1 MERNAHY
8 AAVGLATVTI
18 LVLLAVF
25 VVWLA
30 RFSFNQEYDVY
41 DVLFTDP
48 VRGLS
53 VGGEVHFNGI
63 RVGEVTDLTL
73 DRETGNQVI
82 ARVRLDEGIPVR
94 TDSRAQLEPLGI
106 TGVNYIQITSG
117 TPGGPLLKD
126 QFPDGVT
133 PVIQSQPSPIAE
145 LLQGSGTVLSQAV
158 DALNR
163 INRVLSDD
171 NIRSFSATV
180 QSVET
185 VAAELE
191 ARREIFDDLEVA
203 VANANAA
210 IVEYQGLAQDAR
222 ALIQGDGA
230 DAIAHIEQAAAEA
243 EQAARDVRAMTGQL
257 QGPVGQFADEGLPQL
272 TGAIAE
278 LEEATATLNELIAD
292 VNRSPREFIQRAPS
306 QEMEIEQ

>member
-18 LVLLAVF
+18 LVALAVF

-30 RFSFNQEYDVY
+30 RFSFSQEYDVY

-106 TGVNYIQITSG
+106 TGVNYIQVTSG

-126 QFPDGVT
+126 QFPAGVT
-133 PVIQSQPSPIAE
+133 PVIQSQRSPVAE
-145 LLQGSGTVLSQAV
+145 LLQGSGTVLAQAV

-171 NIRSFSATV
+171 NIRAFSSTV
-180 QSVET
+180 ENIET
-185 VAAELE
+185 VTAELE
-191 ARREIFDDLEVA
+191 SRREIFDQLEQA
-203 VANANAA
+203 VSNANAA
-210 IVEYQGLAQDAR
+210 IVEYQGLGQDLR
-222 ALIQGDGA
+222 QIVQGDGA
-230 DAIAHIEQAAAEA
+230 EAIANIERAAAEA
-243 EQAARDVRAMTGQL
+243 EGAARDVRAMTGQL
-257 QGPVGQFADEGLPQL
+257 QGPVGEFANQGLPQL
-272 TGAIAE
+272 TDAIAQ
-278 LEEATATLNELIAD
+278 LEEATATLNGLIAD
-292 VNRSPREFIQRAPS
+292 VNSSPREFIQRAPS

>member
-180 QSVET
+180 ESVET

-191 ARREIFDDLEVA
+191 ARRAIFDDLEVA

-230 DAIAHIEQAAAEA
+230 DAIGHIEQAAAEA

-278 LEEATATLNELIAD
+278 LEEATATLNELISD
-292 VNRSPREFIQRAPS
+292 VNRSPREFIQRPPS

>member
-18 LVLLAVF
+18 LVMLAVF

-191 ARREIFDDLEVA
+191 ARRAIFDDLEVA

-272 TGAIAE
+272 TGAISE

-292 VNRSPREFIQRAPS
+292 VNRSPREFIQRPPS

>member
-18 LVLLAVF
+18 MVLLAVF

-30 RFSFNQEYDVY
+30 RFQFNEEYDVY

-63 RVGEVTDLTL
+63 RIGEVTDLTL
-73 DRETGNQVI
+73 DRQTGNQVI
-82 ARVRLDEGIPVR
+82 ARIRVDEGIPIR
-94 TDSRAQLEPLGI
+94 SDSRAQLEPLGI
-106 TGVNYIQITSG
+106 TGVNYIQVTPG
-117 TPGGPLLKD
+117 TPGGPLLRA

-133 PVIQSQPSPIAE
+133 PVIQSQRSPIAE
-145 LLQGSGTVLSQAV
+145 LLQGSGTVLAQAV

-171 NIRSFSATV
+171 NIRSFSTTLAN
-180 QSVET
+180 VEAIST
-185 VAAELE
+185 ELE
-191 ARREIFDDLEVA
+191 ARREILQQLEQA
-203 VANANAA
+203 VSNANSA
-210 IVEYQGLAQDAR
+210 ILEYQALAVSAR
-222 ALIQGDGA
+222 NIIEGDGA
-230 DAIAHIEQAAAEA
+230 EAIAHIERAASEA

-257 QGPVGQFADEGLPQL
+257 QGPVGEFADTGLPQL
-272 TGAIAE
+272 SNAIGQ
-278 LEEATATLNELIAD
+278 LEEATATLNDLIEE
-292 VNRSPREFIQRAPS
+292 VNRSPRDFIARPPS
-306 QEMEIEQ
+306 QELEVEQ

>member
-18 LVLLAVF
+18 LVALAVF

-30 RFSFNQEYDVY
+30 RFSFNEEYDVY

-82 ARVRLDEGIPVR
+82 ARIRLDEGIPVR

-126 QFPDGVT
+126 QFPTGVT
-133 PVIQSQPSPIAE
+133 PVIQSQRSPVAE
-145 LLQGSGTVLSQAV
+145 LLQGSGTVLAQAV

-163 INRVLSDD
+163 INRVLSDENISAFSSAVD
-171 NIRSFSATV
+171 NV
-180 QSVET
+180 ESVT
-185 VAAELE
+185 AELE
-191 ARREIFDDLEVA
+191 ARRQIFEDLEQA
-203 VANANAA
+203 VTNANAA
-210 IVEYQGLAQDAR
+210 IVEYQGLGQDLR
-222 ALIQGDGA
+222 QIVQGDGA
-230 DAIAHIEQAAAEA
+230 EAVANIERAAAEA
-243 EQAARDVRAMTGQL
+243 EAAARDIRAMTGQL

-272 TGAIAE
+272 TATITQ
-278 LEEATATLNELIAD
+278 LEEATATLNDLIAD

-306 QEMEIEQ
+306 EEMEIEQ

>member
-18 LVLLAVF
+18 MVMLAVF

-30 RFSFNQEYDVY
+30 RFSFNEEYDVY

-180 QSVET
+180 QNVESVT
-185 VAAELE
+185 AELE
-191 ARREIFDDLEVA
+191 ARREIFDELEQA
-203 VANANAA
+203 VVNANAA
-210 IVEYQGLAQDAR
+210 IAEYQGLAQDAR

-243 EQAARDVRAMTGQL
+243 EAAARDVRAMTGQL

-278 LEEATATLNELIAD
+278 LEEATATLNDLISD
-292 VNRSPREFIQRAPS
+292 VNRSPREFIQRPPS

>member
-18 LVLLAVF
+18 LVALAVF

-30 RFSFNQEYDVY
+30 RFSFNEEYDVY

-82 ARVRLDEGIPVR
+82 ARIRLDEGIPVR

-126 QFPDGVT
+126 QFPTGVT
-133 PVIQSQPSPIAE
+133 PVIQSQRSPVAE
-145 LLQGSGTVLSQAV
+145 LLQGSGTVLAQAV

-171 NIRSFSATV
+171 NIRAFSSAV
-180 QSVET
+180 DNVESVT
-185 VAAELE
+185 AELE
-191 ARREIFDDLEVA
+191 ARRQIFNDLEQA
-203 VANANAA
+203 VTNANAA
-210 IVEYQGLAQDAR
+210 IVEYQGLGQDLR
-222 ALIQGDGA
+222 QIVQGDGA
-230 DAIAHIEQAAAEA
+230 QAVANIERAAAEA
-243 EQAARDVRAMTGQL
+243 EAAARDVRVMTDQL

-272 TGAIAE
+272 TATITQ
-278 LEEATATLNELIAD
+278 LEEATATLNDLIAD

-306 QEMEIEQ
+306 EEMEIEQ

>member
-18 LVLLAVF
+18 LVMLAVF

-82 ARVRLDEGIPVR
+82 ARVRLDEDIPVR

-191 ARREIFDDLEVA
+191 ARRAIFDDLEVA

-272 TGAIAE
+272 TGAISE

-292 VNRSPREFIQRAPS
+292 VNRSPREFIQRPPS

>member
-18 LVLLAVF
+18 MVALAVF

-30 RFSFNQEYDVY
+30 RFSFNEEYDVY

-94 TDSRAQLEPLGI
+94 TDSRAQLEPMGI

-126 QFPDGVT
+126 QFPSGVT
-133 PVIQSQPSPIAE
+133 PVIQSQRSPVAE
-145 LLQGSGTVLSQAV
+145 LLQGSGTVLAQAV

-171 NIRSFSATV
+171 NIRAFSSTV
-180 QSVET
+180 ENIET
-185 VAAELE
+185 VTAELE
-191 ARREIFDDLEVA
+191 ARRDVFDQLEVA
-203 VANANAA
+203 VTNANAA
-210 IVEYQGLAQDAR
+210 IVEYQGLGQDLR
-222 ALIQGDGA
+222 QIVQGDGA
-230 DAIAHIEQAAAEA
+230 EAIANIERAAAEA
-243 EQAARDVRAMTGQL
+243 EGAARDVRAMTGQL
-257 QGPVGQFADEGLPQL
+257 QGPVGQFADQGLPQL
-272 TGAIAE
+272 TDAIAQ

-306 QEMEIEQ
+306 QELEIEQ

>member
-8 AAVGLATVTI
+8 AAVGLATVT
-18 LVLLAVF
+18 LMVALAVF

-30 RFSFNQEYDVY
+30 RFSFNEEYDVY

-82 ARVRLDEGIPVR
+82 ARIRLDEGIPVR

-126 QFPDGVT
+126 QFPAGVT
-133 PVIQSQPSPIAE
+133 PVIQSQRSPVAE
-145 LLQGSGTVLSQAV
+145 LLQGSGTLLAQAV
-158 DALNR
+158 DSLNR
-163 INRVLSDD
+163 INRVLSDE
-171 NIRSFSATV
+171 NIRSFAS
-180 QSVET
+180 SLENVET
-185 VAAELE
+185 LTAEME
-191 ARREIFDDLEVA
+191 ARRQIFADLEEA

-210 IVEYQGLAQDAR
+210 ILEYQGLGQDLR
-222 ALIQGDGA
+222 QIVQGDGA
-230 DAIAHIEQAAAEA
+230 AAIANIERAAAEA
-243 EQAARDVRAMTGQL
+243 EAAARDVRTMTDQL
-257 QGPVGQFADEGLPQL
+257 QGPVGEFADQGLPQL
-272 TGAIAE
+272 ADTISE
-278 LEEATATLNELIAD
+278 LEEATETLNDLIAD
-292 VNRSPREFIQRAPS
+292 VNRSPREFIQRPPS
-306 QEMEIEQ
+306 EEMEIEQ

>member
-18 LVLLAVF
+18 MVLLAVF

-30 RFSFNQEYDVY
+30 RFQFNEEYDVY

-82 ARVRLDEGIPVR
+82 ARIRLDEGIPIR

-106 TGVNYIQITSG
+106 TGVNYIQVTPG
-117 TPGGPLLKD
+117 TPGGPLLRE

-133 PVIQSQPSPIAE
+133 PVIQSQRSPIAE
-145 LLQGSGTVLSQAV
+145 LLQGSGTVLAQAV

-171 NIRSFSATV
+171 NIRSFSTTLHN
-180 QSVET
+180 VEAVST
-185 VAAELE
+185 ELE
-191 ARREIFDDLEVA
+191 ARREILEGLEQA
-203 VANANAA
+203 VANANSA
-210 IVEYQGLAQDAR
+210 ILEYQALATSAR
-222 ALIQGDGA
+222 AVIEGDGA
-230 DAIAHIEQAAAEA
+230 EAIAHIERAASAAE
-243 EQAARDVRAMTGQL
+243 EAARDVRNMTGQL
-257 QGPVGQFADEGLPQL
+257 QGPVGEFADTGLPQL
-272 TGAIAE
+272 SNAIGQ
-278 LEEATATLNELIAD
+278 LEEATATLNDLIEE
-292 VNRSPREFIQRAPS
+292 VNRSPRDFIARPQS
-306 QEMEIEQ
+306 QELEVEQ

>member
-8 AAVGLATVTI
+8 AAVGLATVTL

-191 ARREIFDDLEVA
+191 ARRAIFDDLELA

-210 IVEYQGLAQDAR
+210 IVEYQGRAQDAR

-230 DAIAHIEQAAAEA
+230 DAIAHIDQAAAEA
-243 EQAARDVRAMTGQL
+243 EAAARDVRAMTGQL

-272 TGAIAE
+272 TGAISE

-292 VNRSPREFIQRAPS
+292 VNRSPREFIQRPPS

>member
-30 RFSFNQEYDVY
+30 RFQFNEEYDVY

-63 RVGEVTDLTL
+63 RIGEVTDLTL
-73 DRETGNQVI
+73 DRQTGNQVI
-82 ARVRLDEGIPVR
+82 ARIRVDAGIPIR
-94 TDSRAQLEPLGI
+94 SDSRAQLEPLGI
-106 TGVNYIQITSG
+106 TGVNYIQVTPG

-126 QFPDGVT
+126 QFPQGVT
-133 PVIQSQPSPIAE
+133 PVIQSQRSPIAE
-145 LLQGSGTVLSQAV
+145 LLQGSGTVLAQAV

-171 NIRSFSATV
+171 NIRSFSRTV
-180 QSVET
+180 QSVESIT
-185 VAAELE
+185 SELE
-191 ARREIFDDLEVA
+191 ARREILSELEAA
-203 VANANAA
+203 VRNANSA
-210 IVEYQGLAQDAR
+210 IQEYQALATSTR
-222 ALIQGDGA
+222 AIIEGDGA
-230 DAIAHIEQAAAEA
+230 RAIAHIERAASEA
-243 EQAARDVRAMTGQL
+243 EQAARDVRTMTGQL
-257 QGPVGQFADEGLPQL
+257 QGPVGEFAETGVPQL
-272 TGAIAE
+272 TNAIGE
-278 LEEATATLNELIAD
+278 LEQATATLNRLIEE
-292 VNRSPREFIQRAPS
+292 VNRSPRDFIQRPPS
-306 QEMEIEQ
+306 RELEIEP

>member
-30 RFSFNQEYDVY
+30 RFSFNEEYDVY

-126 QFPDGVT
+126 QFPQGVT
-133 PVIQSQPSPIAE
+133 PVIQSQRSPIAE
-145 LLQGSGTVLSQAV
+145 LLQGSGTVLAQAV

-185 VAAELE
+185 ITAEME
-191 ARREIFDDLEVA
+191 ARRQIFADLEQA
-203 VANANAA
+203 VESANLA
-210 IVEYQGLAQDAR
+210 IAEYQGLARDAR

-230 DAIAHIEQAAAEA
+230 AAIAHIEQAAGEAEA
-243 EQAARDVRAMTGQL
+243 AARDVREMTGQL
-257 QGPVGQFADEGLPQL
+257 RGPVGEFAESGLPQL

-278 LEEATATLNELIAD
+278 LEQATATLNDLIAD
-292 VNRSPREFIQRAPS
+292 VNRSPREFIQRPQS
-306 QEMEIEQ
+306 QELEIEQ

>member
-18 LVLLAVF
+18 LVMLAVF

-180 QSVET
+180 HSVET

-191 ARREIFDDLEVA
+191 ARRAIFDDLEVA

-272 TGAIAE
+272 TGAISE

-292 VNRSPREFIQRAPS
+292 VNRSPREFIQRPPS

>member
-191 ARREIFDDLEVA
+191 ARRAIFDDLEVA

-272 TGAIAE
+272 TGAISE

-292 VNRSPREFIQRAPS
+292 VNRSPREFIQRPPS

>member
-8 AAVGLATVTI
+8 AAVGLATVTL
-18 LVLLAVF
+18 LVMLAVF

-30 RFSFNQEYDVY
+30 RFSFSQEYDVY

-117 TPGGPLLKD
+117 TPGGPLLID

-133 PVIQSQPSPIAE
+133 AVIQSQPSPIAE

-191 ARREIFDDLEVA
+191 ARRAIFDDLEQA
-203 VANANAA
+203 VANANGA
-210 IVEYQGLAQDAR
+210 ILEYQGLVQDAR

-230 DAIAHIEQAAAEA
+230 EAIAHIEQAASEAEA
-243 EQAARDVRAMTGQL
+243 AASDVRAMTGQL
-257 QGPVGQFADEGLPQL
+257 QGPVGEFADEGIPQL
-272 TGAIAE
+272 TGAIGQ
-278 LEEATATLNELIAD
+278 LEEATATLNELISE

>member
-18 LVLLAVF
+18 MVMLAVF

-145 LLQGSGTVLSQAV
+145 LLQGGGNVLAQAV
-158 DALNR
+158 DALDR

-180 QSVET
+180 QNVESVT
-185 VAAELE
+185 AELE
-191 ARREIFDDLEVA
+191 ARRAIFDDLELA
-203 VANANAA
+203 VANANSA

-243 EQAARDVRAMTGQL
+243 EAAARDVRAMTGQL

-272 TGAIAE
+272 TGAISE
-278 LEEATATLNELIAD
+278 LEAATATLNELIAD

>member
-8 AAVGLATVTI
+8 AAVGLATVTL
-18 LVLLAVF
+18 LVALAVF

-30 RFSFNQEYDVY
+30 RFSFNEEYDIY

-82 ARVRLDEGIPVR
+82 ARIRLDEGIPVR

-126 QFPDGVT
+126 QVPAGVT
-133 PVIQSQPSPIAE
+133 PVIQSQRSPVAE
-145 LLQGSGTVLSQAV
+145 LLQGSGTVLAQAV

-171 NIRSFSATV
+171 NIRSFSSTV
-180 QSVET
+180 ENIET
-185 VAAELE
+185 ISTELE
-191 ARREIFDDLEVA
+191 SRRQVFDQLEQA
-203 VANANAA
+203 VTNANAA
-210 IVEYQGLAQDAR
+210 IVEYQGLGQDLR
-222 ALIQGDGA
+222 QIVQGDGA
-230 DAIAHIEQAAAEA
+230 EAIANIERAAAEA
-243 EQAARDVRAMTGQL
+243 ETAARDVRTMTDQL
-257 QGPVGQFADEGLPQL
+257 QGPVGEFADQGLPQL
-272 TGAIAE
+272 TDTIAQ
-278 LEEATATLNELIAD
+278 LEEATATLNALIAD

-306 QEMEIEQ
+306 EEMEIEQ

>member
-8 AAVGLATVTI
+8 AAVGLATVTL
-18 LVLLAVF
+18 LVMLAVF

-30 RFSFNQEYDVY
+30 RFSFSQEYDVY

-191 ARREIFDDLEVA
+191 ARRAIFDDLELA
-203 VANANAA
+203 VVNANAA

-243 EQAARDVRAMTGQL
+243 EAAARDVRAMTGQL
-257 QGPVGQFADEGLPQL
+257 QGPVGEFADEGIPQL
-272 TGAIAE
+272 TGAISE
-278 LEEATATLNELIAD
+278 LEEATATLNELISE
-292 VNRSPREFIQRAPS
+292 VNRSPREFIQRPPS

>member
-18 LVLLAVF
+18 MVMLAVF

-145 LLQGSGTVLSQAV
+145 LLQGGGNVLAQAV
-158 DALNR
+158 DALDR

-180 QSVET
+180 QNVESVT
-185 VAAELE
+185 AELE
-191 ARREIFDDLEVA
+191 ARRAIFDDLELA
-203 VANANAA
+203 VANANSA

-243 EQAARDVRAMTGQL
+243 EAAARDVRAMTGQL
-257 QGPVGQFADEGLPQL
+257 QGPVGEFADQGIPQL
-272 TGAIAE
+272 TGAIQE
-278 LEEATATLNELIAD
+278 LEEATATLNGLIAD

>member
-18 LVLLAVF
+18 MVMLAVF

-30 RFSFNQEYDVY
+30 RFSFNEEYDVY

-180 QSVET
+180 QNVESVT
-185 VAAELE
+185 AELE
-191 ARREIFDDLEVA
+191 ARREIFDELEQA
-203 VANANAA
+203 VVNANAA
-210 IVEYQGLAQDAR
+210 IAEYQGLAQDAR
-222 ALIQGDGA
+222 VLIQGDGA

-243 EQAARDVRAMTGQL
+243 EAAARDVRAMTGQL

-278 LEEATATLNELIAD
+278 LEEATATLNDLISD
-292 VNRSPREFIQRAPS
+292 VNRSPREFIQRPPS

>member
-8 AAVGLATVTI
+8 AAVGLATVT
-18 LVLLAVF
+18 LMVALAVF

-30 RFSFNQEYDVY
+30 RFSFNEEYDVY

-117 TPGGPLLKD
+117 TPGGPLLQD
-126 QFPDGVT
+126 QFPAGVT
-133 PVIQSQPSPIAE
+133 PVIQSQRSPVAE
-145 LLQGSGTVLSQAV
+145 LLQGSGTLLAQAV
-158 DALNR
+158 DSLNR
-163 INRVLSDD
+163 INRVLSDE
-171 NIRSFSATV
+171 NIRSFAS
-180 QSVET
+180 SLENVET
-185 VAAELE
+185 LTAEME
-191 ARREIFDDLEVA
+191 ARRQIFADLEAA

-210 IVEYQGLAQDAR
+210 ILEYQGLGQDLR
-222 ALIQGDGA
+222 QIVQGDGA
-230 DAIAHIEQAAAEA
+230 NAIANIERAAAEA
-243 EQAARDVRAMTGQL
+243 EAAARDVRTMTDQL
-257 QGPVGQFADEGLPQL
+257 QGPVGEFADQGLPQL
-272 TGAIAE
+272 AETISE
-278 LEEATATLNELIAD
+278 LEDATATLNDLIAD
-292 VNRSPREFIQRAPS
+292 VNRSPREFLQRPPS
-306 QEMEIEQ
+306 EEMEIEQ